1 MRRPHLRKNRFSLR
15 LRLMVLVTAELL
27 VCIFISLGSYALLKD
42 IIPLAPSV
50 LFMLMLLGI
59 SLTVGLLITN
69 FLSKLIFAPIRRMT
83 QAMEKVAEGDFTVRM
98 PAQSSSQEILDL
110 YTGFNM
116 MVQELRSTEI
126 LQTDFVSNVSHEFK
140 TPINA
145 IEGYSMLL
153 QNGDNLTPQQ
163 EEYVGKIVYNTHRL
177 STLVGSILL
186 LSKLEHQQIQTGLFP
201 FRLDE
206 QIRQSIVAME
216 EAWDKKN
223 IELDAD
229 LERVSYL
236 GNEHI
241 LHHVWDN
248 LINNAIKFSPQGG
261 LITLRLAR
269 KDGRIH
275 FTVEDQGPGIP
286 EASLK
291 RIFDKFYQTDS
302 SHKQEGNGLGL
313 ALAKRIVTT
322 VDGRIWAE
330 NLPQGGCRFTVIL

>member
-42 IIPLAPSV
+42 IIPLAPGV

-98 PAQSSSQEILDL
+98 PVQSSSQEILDL

-241 LHHVWDN
+241 LRHVWDN

-286 EASLK
+286 EESLK

-302 SHKQEGNGLGL
+302 SHKREGNGLGL

>member
-98 PAQSSSQEILDL
+98 PVQSSSQEILDL

-286 EASLK
+286 EESLK